1 MKRLPFL
8 GCLFVMLCFAACRQ
22 TDAVRLLRMAD
33 EQVGMSSDSVRSLL
47 MQIEKPS
54 QLLGEDRLLYGWL
67 WAYVHYAWGSSM
79 VEDTLVVRAADD
91 YIARRDTDRLLLSYL
106 LKAKYLYWI
115 DRNEYSVAL
124 LDTGLTE
131 ALALRDTNKAVDML
145 QLQAYQYTY
154 VWKDYPR
161 TVNAYRRALQLKE
174 TAGLCFS
181 QGLAMGLMHDDSA
194 DYYLNRSVELG
205 LQNKDTA
212 SVIHFLRNY
221 AQYQSYLGN
230 DNTGAIATV
239 RRLNALLGEKY
250 YFQKAMGYTVLVESF
265 LKEGHL
271 DSAQYY
277 LDESRTLAMRNGKFV
292 TSENLFATYQAL
304 IDYTRHR
311 TFDILDVARYND
323 SIWNA
328 LSAMHSTI
336 GSKEQSKES
345 LSQANLLLVIERQQM
360 QLTLSFCL
368 LVLVLVG
375 GGAFLYIR
383 NRRNRLID
391 AEERIEALNHLLE
404 EATARNESPASD
416 EGGTDE
422 ETANGRFF
430 RKILLQQLGII
441 RLVATQPTSQNQE
454 LLRRMSGI
462 SNHEVPVDSLLVW
475 EDLYP
480 VIDRVYDG
488 FYTKMVH
495 RFGELLIDKEQQLC
509 CLLCAGFST
518 KEISVVTQQSIPTIY
533 QRKTNIR
540 KKLGMGEKEDII
552 GFILGE

>member
-1 MKRLPFL
+1 
-8 GCLFVMLCFAACRQ
+8 MLCFAACRQ

-336 GSKEQSKES
+336 GSKEQSK
-345 LSQANLLLVIERQQM
+345 A
-360 QLTLSFCL
+360 
-368 LVLVLVG
+368 
-375 GGAFLYIR
+375 
-383 NRRNRLID
+383 
-391 AEERIEALNHLLE
+391 H
-404 EATARNESPASD
+404 
-416 EGGTDE
+416 
-422 ETANGRFF
+422 
-430 RKILLQQLGII
+430 
-441 RLVATQPTSQNQE
+441 
-454 LLRRMSGI
+454 
-462 SNHEVPVDSLLVW
+462 
-475 EDLYP
+475 
-480 VIDRVYDG
+480 
-488 FYTKMVH
+488 
-495 RFGELLIDKEQQLC
+495 
-509 CLLCAGFST
+509 
-518 KEISVVTQQSIPTIY
+518 
-533 QRKTNIR
+533 
-540 KKLGMGEKEDII
+540 
-552 GFILGE
+552 

>member
-79 VEDTLVVRAADD
+79 VEDTLVVHAADD

-154 VWKDYPR
+154 VWKDYLR

-230 DNTGAIATV
+230 DNTGAIVTV

-404 EATARNESPASD
+404 EATARNESPAPD

-441 RLVATQPTSQNQE
+441 RLVATQPTSQTQE

-462 SNHEVPVDSLLVW
+462 SNHKVPVDSLLVW

>member
-1 MKRLPFL
+1 
-8 GCLFVMLCFAACRQ
+8 MLCFAACRQ

-154 VWKDYPR
+154 VWKDYLR

-230 DNTGAIATV
+230 DNTGAIVTV

-404 EATARNESPASD
+404 EATARNESPAPD

-441 RLVATQPTSQNQE
+441 RLVATQPTSQTQE

-462 SNHEVPVDSLLVW
+462 SNHKVPVDSLLVW